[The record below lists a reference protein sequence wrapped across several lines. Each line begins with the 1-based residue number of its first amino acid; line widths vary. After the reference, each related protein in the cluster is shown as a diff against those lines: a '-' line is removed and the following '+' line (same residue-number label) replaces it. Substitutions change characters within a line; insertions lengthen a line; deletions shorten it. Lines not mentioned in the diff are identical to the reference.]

1 MDKRNN
7 LFYRDNT
14 TIDRSN
20 KEVSKIKRLQIKE
33 YSLEKDESNNNV
45 SNSISSQL
53 KVTKS

>member
-1 MDKRNN
+1 MAKRNN

-14 TIDRSN
+14 TIDRGN
-20 KEVSKIKRLQIKE
+20 KELSKIKRLQIKD